1 MMKSNYWLALKSLV
15 NRNIKIFMKDKT
27 MVFFSI
33 LAPVLVLLLYILFLG
48 KMQITGVRAELYA
61 TYPDLVAGLDDAVV
75 NRGLKMII
83 DNWMIA
89 GVVGIS
95 CITVSFSSCTSM
107 VRDRAYGTINDV
119 FAAPIP
125 KWVVFLSYIL
135 SGFFIT
141 FFIVMSIFMVG
152 LVYLACT
159 GGLSM
164 SFVDFLAIF
173 GTIILSILS
182 ASFCMVLIVSFIR
195 SEGALTSFNSV
206 FSALIG
212 FLTGSYMPVG
222 MLPQPVQIICGFVPG
237 TYSSALLRQLFMEG
251 PILKLSKLFN
261 DMNKDAVNRLLSD
274 YSIGMKFFGINV
286 APWAMVLV
294 LIGSIVIFGALILI
308 LYSNKK
314 TNFFALGKKHKKK
327 IKLSIKK

>member
-1 MMKSNYWLALKSLV
+1 MMRNNWLALRSLV
-15 NRNIKIFMKDKT
+15 TRNIKIFMKDKT

-33 LAPVLVLLLYILFLG
+33 LAPILVLLLYILFLG
-48 KMQITGVRAELYA
+48 KMQITGVRAELYS
-61 TYPDLVAGLDDAVV
+61 TYPDLVAGIEDAVV
-75 NRGLKMII
+75 NKGLKMII

-125 KWVVFLSYIL
+125 KWIVFLSYIL
-135 SGFFIT
+135 SGFCIT
-141 FFIVMSIFMVG
+141 FMIVFTIFMVG
-152 LVYLACT
+152 IIYLACT
-159 GGLSM
+159 GGLGM
-164 SFVDFLAIF
+164 SFVDFLAIL
-173 GTIILSILS
+173 GTMILSILS

-195 SEGALTSFNSV
+195 TEGALTAFNSV
-206 FSALIG
+206 FSAMIG

-251 PILKLSKLFN
+251 PIAKLSVLFN

-286 APWAMVLV
+286 APWAMILVLV
-294 LIGSIVIFGALILI
+294 GSIIIFGSLILI
-308 LYSNKK
+308 FYSNKR
-314 TNFFALGKKHKKK
+314 TNFFALGKKRNKKV
-327 IKLSIKK
+327 KLSVKK